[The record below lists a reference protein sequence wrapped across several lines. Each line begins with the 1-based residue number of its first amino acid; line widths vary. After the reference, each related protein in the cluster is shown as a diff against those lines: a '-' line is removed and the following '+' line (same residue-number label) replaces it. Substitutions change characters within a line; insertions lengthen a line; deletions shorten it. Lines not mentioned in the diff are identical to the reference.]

1 LKPGGIGIPAVTSA
15 IFSFF
20 NLATLRTA
28 SLIAA
33 DLMKGALGNIMQ
45 QAQQMQEDMQKA
57 QAELENLEVTG
68 ESGGGM
74 VSILMTGKREVRK
87 VSIDD
92 ALVGDDKEMLEDLV
106 AAAINDA
113 PSLSSPNHYFELA
126 QLSLE

>member
-1 LKPGGIGIPAVTSA
+1 
-15 IFSFF
+15 
-20 NLATLRTA
+20 
-28 SLIAA
+28 
-33 DLMKGALGNIMQ
+33 MKGALGNIMQ

-57 QAELENLEVTG
+57 QAELEKLEVTG
-68 ESGGGM
+68 EAGGGM

-113 PSLSSPNHYFELA
+113 VHKVSKIKKDKMGDVTSGMPLPPGFKMPF
-126 QLSLE
+126 

>member
-1 LKPGGIGIPAVTSA
+1 
-15 IFSFF
+15 
-20 NLATLRTA
+20 
-28 SLIAA
+28 
-33 DLMKGALGNIMQ
+33 MKGALGNIMQ

-68 ESGGGM
+68 KSGGGM

-113 PSLSSPNHYFELA
+113 VRKVAKLKKEKMADVTAGMPIPPGFKMPF
-126 QLSLE
+126 